1 MNAAKEAL
9 PERQQQDRSG
19 PPDDSPGRR
28 AQYVILLLCGIGLLL
43 PGLCSIAAI
52 SMLTGFVPRT
62 MWIVFSTAGGL
73 NLLWTASFAVSA
85 AGIWLIYFA
94 LRKD

>member
-1 MNAAKEAL
+1 M
-9 PERQQQDRSG
+9 PEQQQRDLSG
-19 PPDDSPGRR
+19 PPDNSPGRR

-52 SMLTGFVPRT
+52 FKLTGFGPRT
-62 MWIVFSTAGGL
+62 MLIVFSSAGGF
-73 NLLWTASFAVSA
+73 NVLWIASFAISV
-85 AGIWLIYFA
+85 AGIWLICFA